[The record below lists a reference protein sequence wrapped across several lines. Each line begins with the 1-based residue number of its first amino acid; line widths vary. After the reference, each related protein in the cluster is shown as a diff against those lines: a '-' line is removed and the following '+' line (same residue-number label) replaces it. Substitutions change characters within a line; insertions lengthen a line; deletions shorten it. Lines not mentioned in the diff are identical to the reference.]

1 MNTWSTKNTFC
12 CFNEVSTII
21 NSISDAMRRIY
32 EKIPEVGR
40 RYVNEAITFHLEI
53 VREFL
58 KGWGEMRKL
67 ARDYYSI
74 CRVEKTL
81 ILIEQDNL
89 ARDDHQ
95 DSSNIQDTAALALI
109 NLWIIKRAILQ
120 DFIPEVER
128 KLNININRLCA
139 QSRHPSFLEDVSSV
153 EIRLPIGVVTAAI
166 DLIPQQPLIDVL
178 LSAQNLPRLISNIKH
193 REEGSVR
200 VISITSNGDGLEI
213 ENLLCA
219 SVEEMF
225 AAPIQGKDK
234 KKALELEE
242 LYKKKAL
249 IEAQMTEPTAELLS
263 YLKLSGHTD
272 DKSQRLLIETCERLE
287 ISFTH
292 IPRCLITG
300 LIPNKPVTLEDGEG
314 NIFLFDYEALLSLI
328 DPSGSLQRINV
339 YNKQFMLAEIKP
351 GYQAYKAKEDLKKI
365 VKATTEVKKAADVWL
380 AQDQIVR
387 LQQEPINEN
396 QLSTKAS
403 VVNLVERV
411 SRVFANRKR
420 EDLPPPMSMESTSVN
435 RQKMAGSIK

>member
-1 MNTWSTKNTFC
+1 
-12 CFNEVSTII
+12 
-21 NSISDAMRRIY
+21 
-32 EKIPEVGR
+32 
-40 RYVNEAITFHLEI
+40 
-53 VREFL
+53 
-58 KGWGEMRKL
+58 
-67 ARDYYSI
+67 
-74 CRVEKTL
+74 
-81 ILIEQDNL
+81 
-89 ARDDHQ
+89 
-95 DSSNIQDTAALALI
+95 
-109 NLWIIKRAILQ
+109 
-120 DFIPEVER
+120 
-128 KLNININRLCA
+128 
-139 QSRHPSFLEDVSSV
+139 
-153 EIRLPIGVVTAAI
+153 
-166 DLIPQQPLIDVL
+166 
-178 LSAQNLPRLISNIKH
+178 
-193 REEGSVR
+193 
-200 VISITSNGDGLEI
+200 
-213 ENLLCA
+213 
-219 SVEEMF
+219 
-225 AAPIQGKDK
+225 
-234 KKALELEE
+234 
-242 LYKKKAL
+242 
-249 IEAQMTEPTAELLS
+249 MTEPTAELLS

-328 DPSGSLQRINV
+328 DPSGSLKRINV